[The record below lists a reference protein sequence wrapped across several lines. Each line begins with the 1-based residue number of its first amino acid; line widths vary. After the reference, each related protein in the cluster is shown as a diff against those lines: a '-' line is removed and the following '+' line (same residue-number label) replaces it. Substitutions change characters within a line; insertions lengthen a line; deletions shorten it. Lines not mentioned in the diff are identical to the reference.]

1 MLQRLKLDLKRNYQA
16 YLMALPS
23 IVLVFI
29 FCYIPMYGILMAFQ
43 NYRPQTGVL
52 GSEWVGLAHFVDFFK
67 SPHSLKVLRNTLMIS
82 LYGLVAGFPCPIIL
96 AFLLNEVRCRAFKR
110 TVQTISYMP
119 YFISI
124 VVVCGILKSFLAYDG
139 VFNEVIKLLGGE
151 PLSFL
156 SNPMLFPSVIVLS
169 DIWQDVGWSS
179 IIYLAALTSIDS
191 TLYEAAEIDG
201 CGRLRRMWHVTLP
214 GIAPTITVLM
224 ILNIGGLLAANS
236 EKILLLY
243 SPLVYETGDVIGT
256 FIYRRGLKGG
266 DFSYSTAVGLFQTV
280 VNFILLIIANW
291 ISQKTTENSLW

>member
-52 GSEWVGLAHFVDFFK
+52 GSEWVGFAHFVDFFK

-124 VVVCGILKSFLAYDG
+124 VVVCGMLKSFLAYDG

>member
-52 GSEWVGLAHFVDFFK
+52 GSEWVGFAHFVYFFK

>member
-124 VVVCGILKSFLAYDG
+124 VVVCGMLKSFLAYDG

>member
-43 NYRPQTGVL
+43 NYCPQTGVL

-124 VVVCGILKSFLAYDG
+124 VVVCGMLKSFLAYDG

>member
-52 GSEWVGLAHFVDFFK
+52 GSEWVGFAHFVDFFK